1 MKKITYVMLAVA
13 MTISL
18 MSFSAAATSSK
29 GCASQVVW
37 SQNGITV
44 EIIEGNSVS
53 PRAVLFQGTYTGEG
67 PYSVQGNCV
76 AAEGNCVNVYI
87 DNTDGNGD
95 LYPVFNLYG
104 TEVSSSQ
111 FMLEQGKDF
120 TYRITRQDM
129 GDIEGPL
136 IVTVHSRDGHMM
148 NFFIR
153 ARQFVYVP

>member
-1 MKKITYVMLAVA
+1 M
-13 MTISL
+13 
-18 MSFSAAATSSK
+18 
-29 GCASQVVW
+29 
-37 SQNGITV
+37 
-44 EIIEGNSVS
+44 
-53 PRAVLFQGTYTGEG
+53 LFQGTYTGEG

-95 LYPVFNLYG
+95 LYPVFNLCG

>member
-1 MKKITYVMLAVA
+1 MKKIMSVMLAMA
-13 MTISL
+13 MAASL
-18 MSFSAAATSSK
+18 MSFSAVAATSGDS
-29 GCASQVVW
+29 ASQVIW
-37 SQNGITV
+37 SQNGVTV
-44 EIIEGNSVS
+44 EMIEGNSIS
-53 PRAVLFQGTYTGEG
+53 PKAVLFQGTYTGEY

-95 LYPVFNLYG
+95 LYPVFNLCG